1 MQTAL
6 GPRWLIPWQQKLA
19 VMSSV
24 LWDWFGRQKEV
35 EEVLE
40 VRESVAR
47 EKSLKS
53 QCMKLWMGSLR
64 CHGDPSILEIS
75 RLSWDLWKESYN
87 MERRSPEWSNACLP
101 VAELEE
107 ALPKPLGSHTNVQH
121 ETIRFAVCP
130 VRCWCNHP
138 FLCPDSSTLKRECPF
153 HGTVCRRATLVVWQ
167 APQKRKKPR
176 VKTTNNSPP
185 QTSLSPL
192 HLQASGNGGRG
203 SGWER
208 KKEGKA
214 RGVEATAPVVT
225 KARTL
230 EERWG
235 RGVRLVQ
242 WTLVRSWEWPE
253 RGFHFHTDRPLL
265 SEESTEIWQKKLHHG
280 VQ

>member
-1 MQTAL
+1 ML
-6 GPRWLIPWQQKLA
+6 
-19 VMSSV
+19 VSS
-24 LWDWFGRQKEV
+24 
-35 EEVLE
+35 
-40 VRESVAR
+40 
-47 EKSLKS
+47 
-53 QCMKLWMGSLR
+53 
-64 CHGDPSILEIS
+64 P
-75 RLSWDLWKESYN
+75 
-87 MERRSPEWSNACLP
+87 LP
-101 VAELEE
+101 VPWFFYFE
-107 ALPKPLGSHTNVQH
+107 
-121 ETIRFAVCP
+121 
-130 VRCWCNHP
+130 
-138 FLCPDSSTLKRECPF
+138 KRVSVPWHF
-153 HGTVCRRATLVVWQ
+153 CRRATLVVWQ

-214 RGVEATAPVVT
+214 RGVEATALVVT

-253 RGFHFHTDRPLL
+253 KGFHFHTDRPLL
-265 SEESTEIWQKKLHHG
+265 SEESTESWQKNYIMVCNNKKG
-280 VQ
+280 QRQG